1 MARNSPALLAWQ
13 SGALGRAVV
22 AAETQLIAEVCDDVF
37 GIELLQLGA
46 WGKDRELLQSSRVRR
61 QTLIAEARSEAV
73 RPDIEAHPAGLPIQS
88 GSIDAVLLPHCLE
101 IETDPGAVLREA
113 DRVLVG
119 EGQLIALGF
128 RPWSLWGLRA
138 AASGTGYP
146 PGINRLLSERR
157 LRDWLLLLGYE
168 VTAARHYLYVMPSE
182 QGSHPQQSLGML
194 RRGLFNPLPPG
205 GYLLKA
211 RKRVYAPTPLRMR
224 RRERARVLGGL
235 VNPSTRT

>member
-22 AAETQLIAEVCDDVF
+22 AAETQLLAEVCDDVF
-37 GIELLQLGA
+37 GLELLQLGS
-46 WGKDRELLQSSRVRR
+46 WGAGRELMQSSRVRR
-61 QTLIAEARSEAV
+61 QTLIAAAASEGSS
-73 RPDIEAHPAGLPIQS
+73 PDILANPAGLPIQS

-101 IETDPGAVLREA
+101 IEPDPGAILREA
-113 DRVLVG
+113 DRVLLG

-138 AASGTGYP
+138 AASRQGYP
-146 PGINRLLSERR
+146 PGFSRLLSERR
-157 LRDWLLLLGYE
+157 LRDWLTLLGYE
-168 VTAARHYLYVMPSE
+168 VTAARHYLYGAPSE
-182 QGSHPQQSLGML
+182 PSADPRHSALGML

-224 RRERARVLGGL
+224 RRERTRLLHGL
-235 VNPSTRT
+235 THPST